1 MTNTTPKSIPKSIS
15 EEIKIK
21 IIKNN
26 IEPSYECD
34 IQRIIRGKVC
44 CKLFGQIFESI
55 SKVFVA
61 VGSILTFASGYYNS
75 NYLAFIAGSVSTF
88 SLALLQLS
96 SFCYKEYKKQSDELN
111 LILRKLDID
120 TVPTLDRT
128 SDSPNEFKQINQEN
142 SVEEKLDQFINKI
155 ELLEKK

>member
-1 MTNTTPKSIPKSIS
+1 MTNITPKSLPKSIS

-26 IEPSYECD
+26 IEPSYEYD
-34 IQRIIRGKVC
+34 IQRIIRGKRC
-44 CKLFGQIFESI
+44 CKLSGQIFESI
-55 SKVFVA
+55 SKIFVA
-61 VGSILTFASGYYNS
+61 TGSILTFASGYYNS

-96 SFCYKEYKKQSDELN
+96 SFCYKEYKKQGEELN

-120 TVPTLDRT
+120 TVPALDRT
-128 SDSPNEFKQINQEN
+128 TETPNGSRQFNQEN
-142 SVEEKLDQFINKI
+142 SVEQKLDQFINKI
-155 ELLEKK
+155 EQLEK